1 MRRMKNLIPLI
12 LISFMLAG
20 AGCRQNQTDQ
30 EIIEKGAAIS
40 GQLLKALMTELNA
53 EIQNNGVPAAI
64 EYCSLHAIPI
74 TDSISRAEQVE
85 ISRVSHRYRNPS
97 NAANKSEVEMIEK
110 YISQQK
116 NGEKLLPQV
125 VTEKGQK
132 IYYGPILL
140 AAPLCL
146 SCHGPYN
153 DIDPD
158 VRSALNE
165 KYPNDQ
171 AVDFNL
177 NEVRGMFKIRFDS

>member
-1 MRRMKNLIPLI
+1 MRRLKTCIPLI
-12 LISFMLAG
+12 LIALMFAG
-20 AGCRQNQTDQ
+20 TGCKQNQSDH

-40 GQLLKALMTELNA
+40 GKLLKALMAELNA
-53 EIQNNGVPAAI
+53 EIQKNGVPAAI
-64 EYCSLHAIPI
+64 DYCSLHAIPI

-85 ISRVSHRYRNPS
+85 ISRVSHRFRNPS
-97 NAANKSEVEMIEK
+97 NAANKREIEMIEK
-110 YISQQK
+110 YISQQRE
-116 NGEKLLPQV
+116 GEELLPQV

-153 DIDPD
+153 EIDAD
-158 VRSALNE
+158 VKNVLNE
-165 KYPNDQ
+165 KYPDDQ

-177 NEVRGMFKIRFDS
+177 NEVRGMFKIRFQ

>member
-1 MRRMKNLIPLI
+1 MKTFIPLI
-12 LISFMLAG
+12 LTGLLMTG
-20 AGCRQNQTDQ
+20 AGCRQNQSDQ

-40 GQLLKALMTELNA
+40 GKLLKALMAELNA
-53 EIQNNGVPAAI
+53 EIQKNGVPAAI
-64 EYCSLHAIPI
+64 DYCSLHAIPI
-74 TDSISRAEQVE
+74 TDSISRAEEVE
-85 ISRVSHRYRNPS
+85 ISRVSHRYRNSS
-97 NAANKSEVEMIEK
+97 NAANKKEMEMIEK
-110 YISQQK
+110 YISQQRE
-116 NGEKLLPQV
+116 GEELLPQV

-153 DIDPD
+153 EIDAD
-158 VRSALNE
+158 VKSVLNE
-165 KYPNDQ
+165 KYPDDQ

>member
-1 MRRMKNLIPLI
+1 MSLI
-12 LISFMLAG
+12 LVSLMLTVS
-20 AGCRQNQTDQ
+20 GCRQSQSDQ
-30 EIIEKGAAIS
+30 EIIEEGAAIS
-40 GQLLKALMTELNA
+40 GQFLKALMAELNA

-64 EYCSLHAIPI
+64 DYCSLHAIPI

-85 ISRVSHRYRNPS
+85 ISRVSHMFRNPS
-97 NAANKSEVEMIEK
+97 NAANKREVEMIEK
-110 YISQQK
+110 YISQQRQ
-116 NGEKLLPQV
+116 GEELLPQV

-146 SCHGPYN
+146 SCHGPYEN
-153 DIDPD
+153 IEAD
-158 VRSALNE
+158 VKNALNN

-171 AVDFNL
+171 AVNFNL

>member
-1 MRRMKNLIPLI
+1 MRRKITYMLLI
-12 LISFMLAG
+12 LIALMLTG
-20 AGCRQNQTDQ
+20 TSCRQNQSDQ

-40 GQLLKALMTELNA
+40 GQLLKALMTELNT
-53 EIQNNGVPAAI
+53 EIQKNGVPAAI
-64 EYCSLHAIPI
+64 DYCSLHAIPI
-74 TDSISRAEQVE
+74 TDSISRAEEVE

-97 NAANKSEVEMIEK
+97 NAANNKEIEMIER
-110 YISQQK
+110 YISQQSK
-116 NGEKLLPQV
+116 GEELLPQV

-146 SCHGPYN
+146 KCHGPYN
-153 DIDPD
+153 EIDAD
-158 VRSALNE
+158 VKSVLNE
-165 KYPNDQ
+165 KYPSDL